1 MDVGLTSEQLSLRD
15 TVRDILRTESPADA
29 ARQAMTDPER
39 WRALWKT
46 VVDLGWT
53 ELAALDADG
62 DFGPVELTLVLEECG
77 AALAPIPLLS
87 SIGLAAGVLRAAG
100 PSVEPLLADIA
111 GGVVATLA
119 AHTKGSRL
127 PGATATL
134 RQGRLSGQAVAVPNL
149 TRAELLV
156 TLAAA
161 DDGLVVAVV
170 RCVDGVTVSPRESTD
185 PAQPT
190 ADAEIDAEPLAVAP
204 IDTESAFTAPL
215 VAAAAELVGTASAA
229 LHLSVEHAKARRQ
242 FGAPIGAFQGIKH
255 ALADNYVSIE
265 RARSLT
271 YAAAARLGEPE
282 APDVWTAAALA
293 KAAAADAAT
302 NCARTAVQV
311 HGALGQTWE
320 HDAHLYVRHAWQGAT
335 LLGDS
340 RALYN
345 EVGRRFAGGF
355 EGVGA

>member
-15 TVRDILRTESPADA
+15 TARDVLRTECPPDA
-29 ARQAMTDPER
+29 AHQAISDPER

-53 ELAALDADG
+53 ELAAPDADG
-62 DFGPVELTLVLEECG
+62 EFGPVELTLVLEECG

-87 SIGLAAGVLRAAG
+87 SVGLAAGVLRAAG
-100 PSVEPLLADIA
+100 PAAEPVLADIA
-111 GGVVATLA
+111 AGMVATLA
-119 AHTKGSRL
+119 AHGPGSRL
-127 PGATATL
+127 PGATTTL
-134 RQGRLSGQAVAVPNL
+134 RDGRLRGRAVAVPHL

-156 TLAAA
+156 TLAITEDGPAA
-161 DDGLVVAVV
+161 AVL
-170 RCVDGVTVSPRESTD
+170 RCGDGVTVSPRESTD

-190 ADAEIDAEPLAVAP
+190 ADAEIDAEPLVVVP
-204 IDTESAFTAPL
+204 VDIDAALTAPL
-215 VAAAAELVGTASAA
+215 VAAAAELVGTATAA
-229 LHLSVEHAKARRQ
+229 LHRSVEHAKSRRQ
-242 FGAPIGAFQGIKH
+242 FGSPIGAFQGIKH
-255 ALADNYVSIE
+255 ALADNYVGIE

-271 YAAAARLGEPE
+271 YAATARLG
-282 APDVWTAAALA
+282 AADGWTAAALA
-293 KAAAADAAT
+293 NAAAGDAAT

-340 RALYN
+340 RALYH
-345 EVGRRFAGGF
+345 EVGHRFAAGFTGG
-355 EGVGA
+355 AA